1 MGVTD
6 ETNDEQAK
14 LWKGIGGQGGVEAQA
29 VLDQTPGSRRAD
41 PRADLRNGSRGRQ
54 SVRSGN
60 RSSFQRGVLD
70 GGCARVSPRGA
81 RFLTIARMPG
91 VGRKVIN
98 GSGRMS

>member
-41 PRADLRNGSRGRQ
+41 P
-54 SVRSGN
+54 
-60 RSSFQRGVLD
+60 
-70 GGCARVSPRGA
+70 
-81 RFLTIARMPG
+81 
-91 VGRKVIN
+91 
-98 GSGRMS
+98 